1 MQDLQLSATERTPE
15 IKFSTR
21 EKTLFIT
28 GESYPEDVSS
38 FYGELI
44 QISESL
50 SSSDLDSLNVTVS
63 LIYMNSSSV
72 KAFYRIFEGLDK
84 AKKDG
89 KSITLTWECQD
100 DDDIIEELGEDFID
114 RFPDLNIQMKKV

>member
-15 IKFSTR
+15 IKFSTS
-21 EKTLFIT
+21 EKTLFIS

-44 QISESL
+44 QICESL

-114 RFPDLNIQMKKV
+114 RFPGLNIEIKKV

>member
-15 IKFSTR
+15 IKFSTSD
-21 EKTLFIT
+21 KTLIIS

-50 SSSDLDSLNVTVS
+50 SSSDLDSLDVTVS

-72 KAFYRIFEGLDK
+72 KAFYRIFEGSQLSPISQYTNDR
-84 AKKDG
+84 ANTY
-89 KSITLTWECQD
+89 TLQNTE
-100 DDDIIEELGEDFID
+100 
-114 RFPDLNIQMKKV
+114 

>member
-15 IKFSTR
+15 IKFSISD
-21 EKTLFIT
+21 KTLIIS

-44 QISESL
+44 QICESL

-89 KSITLTWECQD
+89 KSITLNWECQD

-114 RFPDLNIQMKKV
+114 RFPDLNIEIKKV

>member
-15 IKFSTR
+15 IKFSKS
-21 EKTLFIT
+21 EKTLFIS

-44 QISESL
+44 QICESL

-114 RFPDLNIQMKKV
+114 RFPDLNIEIKKV

>member
-15 IKFSTR
+15 IKLSTS
-21 EKTLFIT
+21 EKTLFIS

-44 QISESL
+44 QVCESL

-114 RFPDLNIQMKKV
+114 RFPDLNIEIKKV

>member
-15 IKFSTR
+15 IKFSIN
-21 EKTLFIT
+21 EQTLFIS

-44 QISESL
+44 QICESL
-50 SSSDLDSLNVTVS
+50 SSSDLDTLNVTVS

-114 RFPDLNIQMKKV
+114 RFPDLNIEIKKV

>member
-15 IKFSTR
+15 IRFSIS
-21 EKTLFIT
+21 EKTLLIS

-114 RFPDLNIQMKKV
+114 RFPGLNIEIKKV

>member
-15 IKFSTR
+15 IKFSIS
-21 EKTLFIT
+21 EKTLFIF

-44 QISESL
+44 QICESL

-89 KSITLTWECQD
+89 KSINLTWECQD

-114 RFPDLNIQMKKV
+114 RFPDLNIEIKKV

>member
-1 MQDLQLSATERTPE
+1 MQDLQLLATERTPE
-15 IKFSTR
+15 IKFSISD
-21 EKTLFIT
+21 KTLIIS

-44 QISESL
+44 QICESL

-114 RFPDLNIQMKKV
+114 RFPDLNIEIKKV

>member
-15 IKFSTR
+15 IKFSISD
-21 EKTLFIT
+21 KTLIIS

-44 QISESL
+44 QICESL

-114 RFPDLNIQMKKV
+114 RFPDLNIEIKKV

>member
-15 IKFSTR
+15 IKFSTSK
-21 EKTLFIT
+21 KTLFIS

-44 QISESL
+44 QICESL
-50 SSSDLDSLNVTVS
+50 SSSDLDTLNVTVS

-114 RFPDLNIQMKKV
+114 RFPDLNIEIKKV

>member
-15 IKFSTR
+15 IKFSIS
-21 EKTLFIT
+21 EKTLIIS

-38 FYGELI
+38 FYGELV
-44 QISESL
+44 QICESL
-50 SSSDLDSLNVTVS
+50 SSSGLDSLDVTVS

-84 AKKDG
+84 AKKEG
-89 KSITLTWECQD
+89 KSINLTWECQD
-100 DDDIIEELGEDFID
+100 DDDIIEELGETLSIDFQI
-114 RFPDLNIQMKKV
+114 LTLT

>member
-1 MQDLQLSATERTPE
+1 MGSLRLLDHVF
-15 IKFSTR
+15 FSKI
-21 EKTLFIT
+21 EFQ
-28 GESYPEDVSS
+28 
-38 FYGELI
+38 LI
-44 QISESL
+44 QICESL
-50 SSSDLDSLNVTVS
+50 SSSDLDTLNVTVS

-114 RFPDLNIQMKKV
+114 RFPDLNIEIKKV

>member
-15 IKFSTR
+15 IKFSIS
-21 EKTLFIT
+21 EKTLFIS

-44 QISESL
+44 QICESL

-114 RFPDLNIQMKKV
+114 RFPDLNIEIKKV

>member
-15 IKFSTR
+15 IKFSTS
-21 EKTLFIT
+21 EKTLLIS

-50 SSSDLDSLNVTVS
+50 SSSDLDSLNVIVS
-63 LIYMNSSSV
+63 LIYMNTQFLFFRYLRM
-72 KAFYRIFEGLDK
+72 K
-84 AKKDG
+84 
-89 KSITLTWECQD
+89 TLRHD
-100 DDDIIEELGEDFID
+100 ND
-114 RFPDLNIQMKKV
+114 

>member
-15 IKFSTR
+15 IKFSTSD
-21 EKTLFIT
+21 KTLIIS

-114 RFPDLNIQMKKV
+114 RFPDLNIEIKKV

>member
-44 QISESL
+44 QICDSL
-50 SSSDLDSLNVTVS
+50 SGSALDSLNVTVS

-114 RFPDLNIQMKKV
+114 RFPDLNIEIKKV

>member
-15 IKFSTR
+15 IKFSISD
-21 EKTLFIT
+21 KTLIIS

-44 QISESL
+44 QVCESL
-50 SSSDLDSLNVTVS
+50 SSSDLDSLDVTVS

-114 RFPDLNIQMKKV
+114 RFPDLNIEIKKV

>member
-15 IKFSTR
+15 IKFSTS
-21 EKTLFIT
+21 EKTLFIS

-44 QISESL
+44 QICESL
-50 SSSDLDSLNVTVS
+50 SSADLDSLNVTVS

-114 RFPDLNIQMKKV
+114 RFPDLNIEIKKV

>member
-15 IKFSTR
+15 IKFSTS
-21 EKTLFIT
+21 EKTLFIS

-44 QISESL
+44 QICESL
-50 SSSDLDSLNVTVS
+50 SSSDLDTLNVTVS

-114 RFPDLNIQMKKV
+114 RFPDLNIEIKKV

>member
-15 IKFSTR
+15 IKFSTS
-21 EKTLFIT
+21 EKTLFIS

-44 QISESL
+44 QICESL

-114 RFPDLNIQMKKV
+114 RFLDLNIEIKKV

>member
-15 IKFSTR
+15 IRFSIS
-21 EKTLFIT
+21 EKTLLIS

-50 SSSDLDSLNVTVS
+50 SSSDLDSLNITVS
-63 LIYMNSSSV
+63 LIYMTSSSV

-89 KSITLTWECQD
+89 KSITLIWECQD

-114 RFPDLNIQMKKV
+114 RFPDLNIEIKKV

>member
-15 IKFSTR
+15 IKLSTS
-21 EKTLFIT
+21 EKTLFIS

-44 QISESL
+44 QICESL
-50 SSSDLDSLNVTVS
+50 SSSDLDSLDVTVS

-114 RFPDLNIQMKKV
+114 RFPDLNIEIKKV

>member
-15 IKFSTR
+15 VKLSTS
-21 EKTLFIT
+21 EKTLLIS

-44 QISESL
+44 QICESL
-50 SSSDLDSLNVTVS
+50 SSSDIDSLDVTVS

-114 RFPDLNIQMKKV
+114 RFPGLNIVIKKV

>member
-15 IKFSTR
+15 IKFSTS
-21 EKTLFIT
+21 EKKLIIT

-44 QISESL
+44 QICESL
-50 SSSDLDSLNVTVS
+50 SSSDLDSLDVTVS

-84 AKKDG
+84 AKKEG
-89 KSITLTWECQD
+89 QSINLTWECQD

-114 RFPDLNIQMKKV
+114 RFPDLKIEITKV

>member
-15 IKFSTR
+15 IKFSTS
-21 EKTLFIT
+21 EKTIFIS

-44 QISESL
+44 QICESL

-114 RFPDLNIQMKKV
+114 RFPDLNIEIKKV

>member
-15 IKFSTR
+15 IKFSKS
-21 EKTLFIT
+21 EKTLFIS

-114 RFPDLNIQMKKV
+114 RFPDLNIEIKKV

>member
-15 IKFSTR
+15 IKFSIS
-21 EKTLFIT
+21 EKTLFIS

-44 QISESL
+44 QICESL
-50 SSSDLDSLNVTVS
+50 SSSDLDTLNVTVS

-114 RFPDLNIQMKKV
+114 RFPDLNIEIKKV

>member
-15 IKFSTR
+15 IKFSTS
-21 EKTLFIT
+21 EKTLFIS

-44 QISESL
+44 QICESL

-72 KAFYRIFEGLDK
+72 KAFYRIFESLDK

-114 RFPDLNIQMKKV
+114 RFPDLNIEIKKV

>member
-15 IKFSTR
+15 HKFSISD
-21 EKTLFIT
+21 KTLIIS

-44 QISESL
+44 QICESL
-50 SSSDLDSLNVTVS
+50 SSSDIDSLDVTVS

-84 AKKDG
+84 AKKEG
-89 KSITLTWECQD
+89 KAINLTWECQD

-114 RFPDLNIQMKKV
+114 RFPDLNIEIKKV

>member
-15 IKFSTR
+15 VKLSTS
-21 EKTLFIT
+21 EKTLLIS

-44 QISESL
+44 QICESL
-50 SSSDLDSLNVTVS
+50 SSSDIDSLDVTVS

-114 RFPDLNIQMKKV
+114 RFPDLNIEIKKV

>member
-15 IKFSTR
+15 IKFSTS
-21 EKTLFIT
+21 EKTLLIS

-44 QISESL
+44 QICESL

-114 RFPDLNIQMKKV
+114 RFPDLNIEIKKV

>member
-15 IKFSTR
+15 IKFSTS
-21 EKTLFIT
+21 EKTLLIS

-44 QISESL
+44 QICESL
-50 SSSDLDSLNVTVS
+50 SSSDLDSLDVTVS

-100 DDDIIEELGEDFID
+100 DDDIIEELGEDFSD
-114 RFPDLNIQMKKV
+114 RFPDLNIEIKKV

>member
-15 IKFSTR
+15 IKFSTS
-21 EKTLFIT
+21 EKTLFIS

-50 SSSDLDSLNVTVS
+50 SSSGLDSLDVTVS

-114 RFPDLNIQMKKV
+114 RFPDLNIEIKKV

>member
-1 MQDLQLSATERTPE
+1 MQDLQLLATERTPE
-15 IKFSTR
+15 IKFSISD
-21 EKTLFIT
+21 KTLIIS

-50 SSSDLDSLNVTVS
+50 SSSDLDSLDVTVS

-114 RFPDLNIQMKKV
+114 RFPDLNIEIKKV

>member
-15 IKFSTR
+15 IKFSTS
-21 EKTLFIT
+21 EKTLFIS

-44 QISESL
+44 QICESL
-50 SSSDLDSLNVTVS
+50 SSSDLDTLNVTVS

-114 RFPDLNIQMKKV
+114 RFPELNIEIKKV

>member
-15 IKFSTR
+15 IKFSTS
-21 EKTLFIT
+21 EKTLFIS

-44 QISESL
+44 QICESL

-89 KSITLTWECQD
+89 KLITLTWECQD

-114 RFPDLNIQMKKV
+114 RFPDLNIEIKKV

>member
-15 IKFSTR
+15 IKFSTS
-21 EKTLFIT
+21 EKTLFIS

-44 QISESL
+44 QICESL
-50 SSSDLDSLNVTVS
+50 SSSDLDTLNVTVS

-114 RFPDLNIQMKKV
+114 RFPDLNIKIKKV

>member
-15 IKFSTR
+15 IKFSTS
-21 EKTLFIT
+21 EKTLFIS

-44 QISESL
+44 QICESL
-50 SSSDLDSLNVTVS
+50 SSSDIDSLDVTVS

-114 RFPDLNIQMKKV
+114 RFPGLNIVIKKV